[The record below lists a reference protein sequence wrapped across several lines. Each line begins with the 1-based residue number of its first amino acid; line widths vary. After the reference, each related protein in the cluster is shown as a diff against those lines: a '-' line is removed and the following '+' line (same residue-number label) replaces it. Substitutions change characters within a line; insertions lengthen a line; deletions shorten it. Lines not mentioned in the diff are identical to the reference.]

1 MINQYDFL
9 KELKMCLHKLSLMDD
24 TLEAVGLPKKY
35 QRLRKWLIR
44 IIIGCIV
51 LMFCQYTFALMFDDS
66 YTSITVKTL
75 VEIILELIFPE
86 FIYISSTLIWGTIFG
101 LVYM

>member
-51 LMFCQYTFALMFDDS
+51 LMFCQYAFALMFDDS